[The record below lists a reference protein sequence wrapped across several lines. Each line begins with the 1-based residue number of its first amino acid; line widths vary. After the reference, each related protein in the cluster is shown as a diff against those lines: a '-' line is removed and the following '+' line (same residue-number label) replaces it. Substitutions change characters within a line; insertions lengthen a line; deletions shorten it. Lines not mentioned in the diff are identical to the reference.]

1 MTTMMKRHLLA
12 AAAALALFS
21 GSAAAQDFRF
31 SGAAPALT
39 MDPHATNDFVT
50 TAIFRQVYDSL
61 TGLTLDMDI
70 VPGIATD
77 WEYLGDATWRF
88 SLREGVSFHDGST
101 LTADDVV
108 FSILRQKNSRFYTA
122 LFGGV
127 VDAVAVDDLTVD
139 VISAAPDPIL
149 PRKMARMFIMNKA
162 WAEANDSVAIPDLGA
177 EGAEAF
183 SIRNAN
189 GTGPMRLVSHDPAV
203 ETRFAVHEDFWGER
217 PGNVE
222 TASYLPIGSAPTR
235 VAALL
240 SGDIDLITDLPLQDI
255 ARLSSTPGFMVDEAP
270 QLSLMQLELD
280 GTREV
285 ALETFDKAGN
295 PLDANPFKDVRVRLA
310 MAHAIDAEQ
319 IVDRVMRGKARVAG
333 TATTPGFGGYQPD
346 LDVRWPTDLDRARE
360 LLAEAGY
367 PDGFVTTLN
376 CPLERY
382 VNSEEICRATA
393 AMLARI
399 GIEVRVNGMV
409 WPEFARMLVNG
420 PDSSFHL
427 IGMGANSW
435 DAQDTFTGYMMTRD
449 PEANEGFFNWA
460 LYSNEIVDEVS
471 RILPQT
477 FDEEE
482 RTELYR
488 RALIEARETVS
499 GIYLHQPMLV
509 WGMREGVTAPIRSD
523 ATVTLENVIVN

>member
-1 MTTMMKRHLLA
+1 MIKRHLLA
-12 AAAALALFS
+12 AAAAVALIA
-21 GSAAAQDFRF
+21 GGADAQNLRY
-31 SGAAPALT
+31 SGATPALT

-50 TAIFRQVYDSL
+50 TAIFRQSYDSL
-61 TGLTLDMDI
+61 VGLSLDMEI
-70 VPGIATD
+70 QPGLATA

-88 SLREGVSFHDGST
+88 TLRDDVTFHDGSVM
-101 LTADDVV
+101 TADDVA
-108 FSILRQKNSRFYTA
+108 FSIMRQKGSRFYTA
-122 LFGGV
+122 LFGGITDAVV
-127 VDAVAVDDLTVD
+127 VDARTVD
-139 VISAAPDPIL
+139 VITAAPDPIL
-149 PRKMARMFIMNKA
+149 PRKMARLFVMNKA
-162 WAEANDSVAIPDLGA
+162 WAEANNVVDIPDLGA
-177 EGAEAF
+177 EASEAF

-189 GTGPMRLVSHDPAV
+189 GTGPMRLISHDPAV
-203 ETRFAVHEDFWGER
+203 ETRFEAHADFWGER
-217 PGNVE
+217 PGNVQ
-222 TASYLPIGSAPTR
+222 TASYLPIGAAPTR

-240 SGDIDLITDLPLQDI
+240 SGDVDLIVDLPLQDI
-255 ARLSSTPGFMVDEAP
+255 ARLSATPGFKVDEAP
-270 QLSLMQLELD
+270 QLILMQLELD
-280 GTREV
+280 GTREA

-295 PLDANPFKDVRVRLA
+295 PLNANPFKDVRVRLA

-333 TATTPGFGGYQPD
+333 IAATPGFGGYQPD
-346 LDVRWPTDLDRARE
+346 LDERWPTDLDLARS

-382 VNSEEICRATA
+382 VNTEEICRATA
-393 AMLARI
+393 SMLARI
-399 GIEVRVNGMV
+399 GIDVRVNGMV

-435 DAQDTFTGYMMTRD
+435 DTQDTFSGYMMTRN

-471 RILPQT
+471 RTLPVT
-477 FDEEE
+477 FDENE

-488 RALIEARETVS
+488 RGLIAARETVS
-499 GIYLHQPMLV
+499 AIYLHQPMLV

-523 ATVTLENVIVN
+523 ATVTLENVTVN